1 MEVLMPRFSRRSLS
15 KLNTCDVR
23 IISVMQEVVKHFDC
37 TILEGSRTEERQ
49 KELIAEGK
57 SKTMKSKHLRS
68 PSLAIDCVPYP
79 IDWEDRERITYFAG
93 YVMGIAKAK
102 GIDLRWGGDWDQDT
116 EVKDN
121 GFDDL
126 VHFELV

>member
-1 MEVLMPRFSRRSLS
+1 MPRFSRRSLS

-49 KELIAEGK
+49 KDLIAEGK

>member
-1 MEVLMPRFSRRSLS
+1 
-15 KLNTCDVR
+15 
-23 IISVMQEVVKHFDC
+23 MQEVVKHFDC

-79 IDWEDRERITYFAG
+79 VDWEDRERITYFAG
-93 YVMGIAKAK
+93 FVMGIAKAK

>member
-1 MEVLMPRFSRRSLS
+1 MPRFSRRSLS

-79 IDWEDRERITYFAG
+79 VDWEDRERITYFAG

>member
-1 MEVLMPRFSRRSLS
+1 MPRFSRRSLS
-15 KLNTCDVR
+15 MLNTCDVR

-57 SKTMKSKHLRS
+57 SKTMKSKHLSS
-68 PSLAIDCVPYP
+68 PSLALDCVPYP
-79 IDWEDRERITYFAG
+79 VDWDDRERITYFAG